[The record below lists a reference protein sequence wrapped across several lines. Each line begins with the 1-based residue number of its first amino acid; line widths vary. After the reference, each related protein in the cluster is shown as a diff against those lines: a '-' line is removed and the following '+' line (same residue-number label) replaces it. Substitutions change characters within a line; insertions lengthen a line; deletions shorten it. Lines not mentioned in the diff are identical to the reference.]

1 MVPASPLHVVNR
13 SQLHQSQDQE
23 EFPAIPGGGLLRST
37 LHSEQG
43 IYKKHT
49 GQLAQL
55 GLLNSSKTIGHT
67 YTVL

>member
-13 SQLHQSQDQE
+13 SQLHQSQDPE
-23 EFPAIPGGGLLRST
+23 EFSAIPGGGLLQST
-37 LHSEQG
+37 LHTEQG

-49 GQLAQL
+49 GKLAQL
-55 GLLNSSKTIGHT
+55 ELLNSSKTIGHT